1 MTRGTARGPMPVLG
15 LLLIMAAG
23 AAGVGGAQGQPP
35 AGSAAAIYADAK
47 RLDSLNRIDE
57 ARTRF
62 EETIRQAE
70 REPDSLTLALARY
83 EVGFILWGRTQYD
96 SALTYLRAALPVQLK
111 YTDLAQLGRV
121 HNTTGASYYQLG
133 LYEQALDAY
142 LAARD
147 ARRLAGDTLG
157 MVRTLTNIG
166 KTYHDWGQYARAHAS
181 FDEAIALAKR
191 TSRGAPVL
199 GYALVSKAFVAIDE
213 RQFEDATRL
222 IEESRTAY
230 NTPSTTRRPAD
241 SLDSW
246 ELNETASAL
255 LLLRSGRAPDALPKL
270 EAVARSAAERNNLRN
285 QIQALLSLSESR
297 QVLNDRT
304 GARDGYLQAL
314 TLSRQAGQ
322 RVAVMRA
329 LRQLAFLEDALG
341 APARSVGYFKAFGAL
356 RDTLFSQDAASRISS
371 REARAETERVLQ
383 QNAAQ
388 QAVITRQR
396 TLVLLSG
403 GLVVLASLLVG
414 VLVRNGRRERART
427 EELRQVNEEL
437 RDVLGQVKLLSGLI
451 PICAH
456 CKKVR
461 DDQGYWNAVESF
473 IGERS
478 DARFSHSIC
487 QSCGPKLY
495 GDVWADVAAE
505 MTPP

>member
-1 MTRGTARGPMPVLG
+1 MGRGIARGPMTVFGMLVA
-15 LLLIMAAG
+15 MAAG
-23 AAGVGGAQGQPP
+23 GFAAQGQPP

-47 RLDSLNRIDE
+47 RLDSLNQMSE
-57 ARTRF
+57 ARARF
-62 EETIRQAE
+62 EEAIRQAE
-70 REPDSLTLALARY
+70 QEPDSLTLALARY

-133 LYEQALDAY
+133 LYEQALDSY
-142 LAARD
+142 LAARE
-147 ARRLAGDTLG
+147 ARQLAGDTLG
-157 MVRTLTNIG
+157 MVRTISNIG

-181 FDEAIALAKR
+181 FDEAIALAKQHA
-191 TSRGAPVL
+191 RGAPVL
-199 GYALVSKAFVAIDE
+199 GYALVSKAYVAIDE
-213 RQFEDATRL
+213 REFDDAARL
-222 IEESRTAY
+222 IAESRTAY
-230 NTPSTTRRPAD
+230 NRPSTTRRPTD

-246 ELNETASAL
+246 ELNEAAAAL
-255 LLLRSGRAPDALPKL
+255 LLLRRGQARDALPML
-270 EAVARSAAERNNLRN
+270 DAVVQSAAGRGNLRN
-285 QIQALLSLSESR
+285 QIIALLSLSEAK
-297 QVLNDRT
+297 QTLNDRP
-304 GARDGYLQAL
+304 GARDGYIRAL
-314 TLSRQAGQ
+314 ALSQQAGQ

-356 RDTLFSQDAASRISS
+356 RDTLFSQDAASRIAT

-388 QAVITRQR
+388 EALIGRQR

-403 GLVVLASLLVG
+403 LIVCLALGLVVT
-414 VLVRNGRRERART
+414 LVRSGRRERART
-427 EELRQVNEEL
+427 EPLRLVNDELREA
-437 RDVLGQVKLLSGLI
+437 LGQVKVLSGLI